1 MTDKPEQSAEA
12 YLKESNL
19 VPSYMTE
26 DVMWEVEFDKL
37 CNIMESYKDLCVK
50 KACKHQRYLC
60 ADEIKYDPEVESGVI
75 DDFKDNV
82 LNAPSPE

>member
-1 MTDKPEQSAEA
+1 MSKDKPEQSAEA

-37 CNIMESYKDLCVK
+37 CNIMESYKDMCVK
-50 KACKHQRYLC
+50 KACKN
-60 ADEIKYDPEVESGVI
+60 
-75 DDFKDNV
+75 NV
-82 LNAPSPE
+82 CSHCGKKSVS